1 MTAQVATGRRS
12 VAELKALV
20 AQAQADS
27 ADWTAD
33 DVAAWTAAHFAG
45 RVAVAC
51 SMAGVTMRGCCAMP
65 LLLCA
70 RSRGSRP
77 ISAV

>member
-33 DVAAWTAAHFAG
+33 DVAAWTAAHL
-45 RVAVAC
+45 
-51 SMAGVTMRGCCAMP
+51 P
-65 LLLCA
+65 
-70 RSRGSRP
+70 RSGHCHDR
-77 ISAV
+77 